1 MIRRAKIEA
10 ASPQQGNRT
19 FFQQAWIRFRRHQ
32 LARLG
37 GAVLLVFY
45 LGALFADFLAPYPE
59 AKSFRDF
66 SYATPTQI
74 FWRNQDGALTRP
86 YVCASERRRN
96 LETFKVEVITDCERG
111 RYPINFF
118 TKGEPYRFLGLIPTD
133 LRLMG
138 GPWLLEGKATLFLW
152 GADDFGRDIWGRIWF
167 GARISLTIGI
177 FAVAL
182 ALIIGIFMGGV
193 SGYFAGRPATF
204 SIGVANPEFW
214 RFLGKSSP
222 QSHVTAVGGFGLIGL
237 VGWAVVQGFN
247 TYIVPNLQN
256 LPTLAAGGAVGIL
269 AVGAISAILY
279 YLVWPSHVARSLFW
293 LAGWVGLAWLIWVT
307 VSGFLQS
314 SRGLEAILAGII
326 GVVVLGAIAYAL
338 VWPRIQLDLDTLI
351 MRMVEVLAAIPDL
364 FLLIILSVLIPQ
376 ELPAGIRFVLVVSIL
391 SFVNWGGLA
400 RTIRSQVL
408 QLREMEYAQAAQ
420 ALGAGDSRIV
430 VRHILPG
437 TYTYLIVVVTLAI
450 PGFILGES
458 GLSFLGLGIQE
469 PATSWGL
476 MLSKAQQTG
485 ITAFTERPW
494 LLIPGL
500 FILLA
505 VLAYNFLGD
514 GLRDALDPRT
524 KA

>member
-1 MIRRAKIEA
+1 VKTTPA
-10 ASPQQGNRT
+10 QLGNRT

-37 GAVLLVFY
+37 AAVLLVLY

-59 AKSFRDF
+59 AKSFRGF

-74 FWRNQDGALTRP
+74 FWRDENGSLTRP
-86 YVCASERRRN
+86 HVCASERRRN
-96 LETFKVEVITDCERG
+96 PETFKVEVITDCEKG
-111 RYPINFF
+111 RYPIYFF
-118 TKGEPYRFLGLIPTD
+118 TRGEPYRFLGLIPSD

-138 GPWLLEGKATLFLW
+138 GPWLLEERATLFLW

-182 ALIIGIFMGGV
+182 ALLIGIFMGSI
-193 SGYFAGRPATF
+193 SGFFAGRPATF
-204 SIGVANPEFW
+204 SIGLANPEFW
-214 RFLGKSSP
+214 RFLGKSP
-222 QSHVTAVGGFGLIGL
+222 PLSHLIAAGGIALIGL
-237 VGWAVVQGFN
+237 VGWWVVQGYN

-256 LPTLAAGGAVGIL
+256 LPTLALGAAAGLL
-269 AVGAISAILY
+269 ALGVTLAILF
-279 YLVWPSHVARSLFW
+279 YLVWPSHLARALFW
-293 LAGWVGLAWLIWVT
+293 LAGWLGMAWLIWVT
-307 VSGFLQS
+307 VSGFWES
-314 SRGLEAILAGII
+314 SRGLEAVLAGII
-326 GVVVLGAIAYAL
+326 GIGVLGAIAYAL

-351 MRMVEVLAAIPDL
+351 MRLVEVLAAIPDL

-376 ELPAGIRFVLVVSIL
+376 ELPAGVRFVLVVSIL

-430 VRHILPG
+430 IRHILPG

-476 MLSKAQQTG
+476 MLSKAQQAG
-485 ITAFTERPW
+485 ITAFVDRPW

-500 FILLA
+500 FILMA